1 MKKTLI
7 LIALIMGISCLFGCN
22 GCKKTPEVEDNPE
35 QILVEGKETYLTVK
49 QGEYSYDITV
59 DEMYINLRN
68 EIGFSTVVNW
78 ADKTIL
84 QNFSKRDLY
93 KKVSKTPDD
102 FIELDDTPYWNLV
115 TDEEIIEDMIDEYF
129 NGNTSGYTEE
139 QVMAILQD
147 NYLEEVY
154 AHGFRKFDDLK
165 EYHHLKLAKY
175 RCAADYYQIL
185 READPYTEGQ
195 KKTFYNENYLVDFW
209 GIIIPFNSYLEAE
222 NTLKQLGY
230 RIYSKDAENPTDTNK
245 WINIA
250 TGNEATETEII
261 QVMIELYNKTK
272 ITKSDAQTAV
282 EITEGKEYSLVDGKY
297 VFATENKDS
306 ILYHLG
312 KNIKSSN
319 SALYTLMKGLS
330 SLEEDSE
337 SKNWYTPKIQLMDE
351 TNYLVLCI
359 AKEEPASY
367 EEVKEDI
374 IYEMAVNDLVEDEV
388 NEYMAYIR
396 WLNNLVIYD
405 GNVRYQYNNT
415 FENKVTEVSTNHEL
429 YVAIMDITS
438 KENGSALVGMYTK
451 EQMFLDMDYAYGPY
465 VAIELVNYHNFLF
478 DPKYNNVYDLRTDT
492 KNESDRILDE
502 AAWELVVNDV
512 VLEKENFLSG
522 DYTMYGYPSG
532 YGWENFIGEVYGV
545 RTEKELALLYLRR
558 DLMNTYINS
567 ISDLSGVTEDSNL
580 WKYFEKKMQEIADL
594 YFKVTGWGLI
604 ITYEGTNGGGTH
616 PSTWTAE
623 QKALAQEFYQELM
636 QYIEIDT
643 AKYKESIDALIY
655 AYSVAP
661 YLLGENQTPEN
672 STFSGI
678 NMSKYKTA
686 GLKLYSID
694 FGDFT
699 AGTFSAAIDEAAK
712 EIWDENPTSEEVTLY
727 GTSSSPKYIETGDG
741 YYIYINIKCHDLN
754 RIGENQERI
763 IPNLSEIQLYLSD
776 EETELLSTSQKQV
789 IQAIYIPLSAEIGTM
804 YSVARNLYNEQKD
817 YDFTFRYQTYD
828 LTTYLKVLEI
838 VIEQVESELI
848 YTK

>member
-1 MKKTLI
+1 
-7 LIALIMGISCLFGCN
+7 
-22 GCKKTPEVEDNPE
+22 
-35 QILVEGKETYLTVK
+35 
-49 QGEYSYDITV
+49 
-59 DEMYINLRN
+59 
-68 EIGFSTVVNW
+68 
-78 ADKTIL
+78 
-84 QNFSKRDLY
+84 
-93 KKVSKTPDD
+93 
-102 FIELDDTPYWNLV
+102 
-115 TDEEIIEDMIDEYF
+115 
-129 NGNTSGYTEE
+129 
-139 QVMAILQD
+139 
-147 NYLEEVY
+147 
-154 AHGFRKFDDLK
+154 
-165 EYHHLKLAKY
+165 
-175 RCAADYYQIL
+175 
-185 READPYTEGQ
+185 
-195 KKTFYNENYLVDFW
+195 
-209 GIIIPFNSYLEAE
+209 
-222 NTLKQLGY
+222 
-230 RIYSKDAENPTDTNK
+230 
-245 WINIA
+245 
-250 TGNEATETEII
+250 
-261 QVMIELYNKTK
+261 
-272 ITKSDAQTAV
+272 
-282 EITEGKEYSLVDGKY
+282 
-297 VFATENKDS
+297 
-306 ILYHLG
+306 
-312 KNIKSSN
+312 
-319 SALYTLMKGLS
+319 
-330 SLEEDSE
+330 
-337 SKNWYTPKIQLMDE
+337 
-351 TNYLVLCI
+351 
-359 AKEEPASY
+359 
-367 EEVKEDI
+367 
-374 IYEMAVNDLVEDEV
+374 
-388 NEYMAYIR
+388 
-396 WLNNLVIYD
+396 
-405 GNVRYQYNNT
+405 
-415 FENKVTEVSTNHEL
+415 
-429 YVAIMDITS
+429 MDITS
-438 KENGSALVGMYTK
+438 KENGSALIGMYTK
-451 EQMFLDMDYAYGPY
+451 EQMFLDMDYTYGPY

-512 VLEKENFLSG
+512 VLEKENFLGG

-532 YGWENFIGEVYGV
+532 YGWENFMGEVYGV

-604 ITYEGTNGGGTH
+604 VTYEGANGGGTH
-616 PSTWTAE
+616 PSTWTVE

-727 GTSSSPKYIETGDG
+727 GTSSSPKYIEDGDG

-776 EETELLSTSQKQV
+776 EETELLSVPQKQV

-817 YDFTFRYQTYD
+817 YDFIFRYQTYD
-828 LTTYLKVLEI
+828 METYLKVLEI